1 MRDFGIAC
9 SAVLAAIF
17 LTATSASATA
27 PAAYD
32 GTSKVAARRSAMY
45 EVARRGCGSKG
56 GPGYRKSNG
65 KCASWRD

>member
-17 LTATSASATA
+17 LAATDASAAA
-27 PAAYD
+27 PTSYD
-32 GTSKVAARRSAMY
+32 GTSKVTARSSTTY

>member
-1 MRDFGIAC
+1 MRKFVIAY
-9 SAVLAAIF
+9 SIAFASVTF
-17 LTATSASATA
+17 VATNASAAA
-27 PAAYD
+27 PASYD
-32 GTSKVAARRSAMY
+32 GTSKVAARSSTTY

>member
-1 MRDFGIAC
+1 MHNFSVAG

-17 LTATSASATA
+17 LTAAYASAAA
-27 PAAYD
+27 PASYD
-32 GTSKVAARRSAMY
+32 GASKVIVRNSSNYEIARG
-45 EVARRGCGSKG
+45 GCGSKG

>member
-1 MRDFGIAC
+1 MDKLGTFA
-9 SAVLAAIF
+9 AALAATVFIA
-17 LTATSASATA
+17 TPTSAAAPTSPEAKSKITTRSSAT
-27 PAAYD
+27 
-32 GTSKVAARRSAMY
+32 Y